1 VGALSPGW
9 LRVTLVGVC
18 ASAALFVGTSVWH
31 VLGHLAP
38 VLGLFFGGWLLS
50 CVLEPLVGWL
60 MRRTRAQHSTAVQA
74 TYVLVF
80 VALTL
85 VWIGAA
91 PGLASQ
97 ISGSV
102 TSLPAQ
108 ADAAAQ
114 RALAGQALANAWFSA
129 HGVGIQLDLASSLSL
144 DSLARLVS
152 AQLEATASSPLAVLS
167 AAMGVLGSLAM
178 MLLLSVFF
186 LVGGPQLADQ
196 VTQAFG
202 GRAAADVRFV
212 LLAVHDSFE
221 GFMRAQLLQGGVFAG
236 CVWACLA
243 VAQVDAAPLIGAAA
257 GILLLVPVIGA
268 ILAVL
273 VPVLATV
280 FWQPTAI
287 LAVGAALVLLEQL
300 VLNVLGP
307 RLMSQRLGLPPLL
320 VFFGVLVG
328 GQVGGVWGAV
338 FGIPALA
345 ALLACADHFRPR
357 WSSEQTPLPTSAFRM
372 SAASDQGST
381 GESSETPM
389 NAVAP
394 AA

>member
-1 VGALSPGW
+1 VANP
-9 LRVTLVGVC
+9 RQ
-18 ASAALFVGTSVWH
+18 
-31 VLGHLAP
+31 LAP

-50 CVLEPLVGWL
+50 CVLEPVVAWL
-60 MRRTRAQHSTAVQA
+60 MRDSHVQRSTAVLA
-74 TYVLVF
+74 TYLVVLVAF
-80 VALTL
+80 TL
-85 VWIGAA
+85 VWIGVA

-97 ISGSV
+97 ITASV
-102 TSLPAQ
+102 TNLPGQ
-108 ADAAAQ
+108 IDTAARQ
-114 RALAGQALANAWFSA
+114 GLAGQALANAWLA
-129 HGVGIQLDLASSLSL
+129 EHGVAIQLDLASSLSL
-144 DSLARLVS
+144 DGLARLVP
-152 AQLEATASSPLAVLS
+152 AQLEATASSPIAVVTGI
-167 AAMGVLGSLAM
+167 MGVLASLAM

-186 LVGGPQLADQ
+186 LVGGPQLAEQ

-202 GRAAADVRFV
+202 DRAAADVRFV
-212 LLAVHDSFE
+212 LTAVHDAFESFA
-221 GFMRAQLLQGGVFAG
+221 RAQLLQGGVYAG
-236 CVWACLA
+236 FVWACLA

-273 VPVLATV
+273 VPVVATLFWHPNATLA
-280 FWQPTAI
+280 I
-287 LAVGAALVLLEQL
+287 GAALVLLEQL

-357 WSSEQTPLPTSAFRM
+357 WSREQPPLQTSAFRM
-372 SAASDQGST
+372 SAPSDQGST
-381 GESSETPM
+381 GESSATPM
-389 NAVAP
+389 NAVTP

>member
-1 VGALSPGW
+1 MGGINPGW
-9 LRVTLVGVC
+9 QRLALVGVC
-18 ASAALFVGTSVWH
+18 ASAALFVASSVWH
-31 VLGHLAP
+31 ILEQLAP
-38 VLGLFFGGWLLS
+38 VLGLFFGGWLLA
-50 CVLEPLVGWL
+50 CVLEPLVAWL
-60 MRRTRAQHSTAVQA
+60 MRHTRAQHSTAVLA
-74 TYVLVF
+74 TYLLVF
-80 VALTL
+80 TALTL

-91 PGLASQ
+91 PALATQ
-97 ISGSV
+97 IGGSV

-108 ADAAAQ
+108 GDAAAQ
-114 RALAGQALANAWFSA
+114 RAVDAQAVANAWLSA
-129 HGVGIQLDLASSLSL
+129 HGVGLQLNVASSLSL
-144 DSLARLVS
+144 DGLARQVR
-152 AQLEATASSPLAVLS
+152 AQLNPTGSGPLAVAGGVMS
-167 AAMGVLGSLAM
+167 ALASLAM

-186 LVGGPQLADQ
+186 LVGGIQLAEQ

-202 GRAAADVRFV
+202 DRAAADLRFI
-212 LLAVHDSFE
+212 LTAVHDSFE

-243 VAQVDAAPLIGAAA
+243 VAQVDSAPLIGAAA

-273 VPVLATV
+273 LPVLGTV
-280 FWQPTAI
+280 FWQPTAT
-287 LAVGAALVLLEQL
+287 LVVGAALVLLEQL

-320 VFFGVLVG
+320 VFFSVLVG

-345 ALLACADHFRPR
+345 ALLACVDHFRPR
-357 WSSEQTPLPTSAFRM
+357 WPSEQTSHRTSAFWL
-372 SAASDQGST
+372 SATSDQCST
-381 GESSETPM
+381 AESSETPM
-389 NAVAP
+389 NTVTP

>member
-1 VGALSPGW
+1 M
-9 LRVTLVGVC
+9 GVC
-18 ASAALFVGTSVWH
+18 ASAALFVARSAWH
-31 VLGHLAP
+31 ILGQLAP

-50 CVLEPLVGWL
+50 CVLEPLVAWL
-60 MRRTRAQHSTAVQA
+60 MRHTHAQHSTAVLA
-74 TYVLVF
+74 TYLLVF
-80 VALTL
+80 VALAL

-91 PGLASQ
+91 PALASQ

-108 ADAAAQ
+108 GDAAAQ
-114 RALAGQALANAWFSA
+114 QALDGQALANAWLSA

-144 DSLARLVS
+144 DGLARQVR
-152 AQLEATASSPLAVLS
+152 AQLEPTGSSPLAVVS
-167 AAMGVLGSLAM
+167 GVMGVLASLAM

-186 LVGGPQLADQ
+186 LVDGDQLAEQ

-212 LLAVHDSFE
+212 LTAVHDSFE
-221 GFMRAQLLQGGVFAG
+221 GFMRAQLLQGGAYAG

-243 VAQVDAAPLIGAAA
+243 VAQVDAAPLLGAAA

-268 ILAVL
+268 VLAVL
-273 VPVLATV
+273 VPVVATV
-280 FWQPTAI
+280 FWHPTAT
-287 LAVGAALVLLEQL
+287 LAVGAALVILEQL

-307 RLMSQRLGLPPLL
+307 RLKSQRLGLPPLL

-345 ALLACADHFRPR
+345 ALLACLDHFRSR
-357 WSSEQTPLPTSAFRM
+357 WSSEQTPLQTSAFRM
-372 SAASDQGST
+372 TATSDQGST
-381 GESSETPM
+381 GESAETPM
-389 NAVAP
+389 NAVTP